1 VRIPIRHA
9 STCFAVTGLACAN
22 VDVRSRERK
31 ADGLMED
38 GDGFEERRTAR
49 DDTTESSGAEGDAID
64 NLRVDLLPIEVI
76 PLEVLR
82 RGDSPRSSGRSTKHV
97 ELLAEIGLPLPPI
110 IVHSPSMRIID
121 GMHRAEAA
129 RRRGDQVIHARLF
142 RGTQAA
148 AFQLA
153 VHANV
158 THGLP
163 LTLADRTNAACRM
176 LRSQPDLSD
185 RAIAR
190 TAGLSPTTIHAIRQ
204 RLSPGTAGAVG
215 RRGRDGRVRPLDGS
229 DGRRMAAAMLSERP
243 EASLREI
250 AREVGISPTTV
261 RDVRER
267 VKRGESPTPF
277 GHRSPDR
284 TTDRRMQRID
294 VPTSVVSGRDPAQ
307 LLRSL
312 RNDPSLRFSEAGRA
326 LITWLNERATGVGR
340 WPDLLPQ
347 IPPHC
352 TYLLADIARSCA
364 AEWIAFADELG
375 RHRRQTEDAPV
386 DVDDATVL
394 RNTVA

>member
-1 VRIPIRHA
+1 MRD
-9 STCFAVTGLACAN
+9 L
-22 VDVRSRERK
+22 ERGNPG
-31 ADGLMED
+31 GLMED
-38 GDGFEERRTAR
+38 ADGFEERRRTAR
-49 DDTTESSGAEGDAID
+49 DDDSTASSGGEGDAIE
-64 NLRVDLLPIEVI
+64 NLRVDLLPIEEI

-82 RGDSPRSSGRSTKHV
+82 PGDSPRSSGRSTEHV
-97 ELLAEIGLPLPPI
+97 ELLAGIDLPLPPI

-121 GMHRAEAA
+121 GIHRAEAA
-129 RRRGDQVIHARLF
+129 RRRGDRTIHARLF
-142 RGTQAA
+142 RGDQEV
-148 AFQLA
+148 AFRLA

-163 LTLADRTNAACRM
+163 LTLADRTTAACRI

-190 TAGLSPTTIHAIRQ
+190 TAGLSPATIRAIRQ
-204 RLSPGTAGAVG
+204 RLRPDTAGALG

-229 DGRRMAAAMLSERP
+229 DGRRMAAAMLSEQP

-267 VKRGESPTPF
+267 VKRGDSPVPF
-277 GHRSPDR
+277 GHRSSDR
-284 TTDRRMQRID
+284 TTDRPVQRID
-294 VPTSVVSGRDPAQ
+294 ASMSMVSGRDPAQ
-307 LLRSL
+307 LLRIL
-312 RNDPSLRFSEAGRA
+312 RNDPSLRFSQAGRA
-326 LITWLNERATGVGR
+326 LIAWLNERATGVGR

-364 AEWIAFADELG
+364 AEWSAFADELG

-386 DVDDATVL
+386 DVDGATAR